1 MAPCCAWSL
10 ILFSVH
16 GALLGVAGGR
26 VFAEGGV
33 VAVVLLLLVVILTL
47 IEPLQVV
54 AIFREVDLLAS
65 VRRMR
70 SHGVTDFDGVVETE
84 KKLLQ
89 MLSRWFAWEASK
101 VVG

>member
-1 MAPCCAWSL
+1 MSLLCQSL
-10 ILFSVH
+10 IIFSVH

-70 SHGVTDFDGVVETE
+70 SPVVTDFDGVVETE
-84 KKLLQ
+84 KKIVANAFK
-89 MLSRWFAWEASK
+89 WFAWEACK